1 MTDRAWLGVSLMTI
15 MQKVHIFNAHVSHV
29 RRSLDDRQSLVNRA
43 KLSRATHVGQPVVL
57 DVAGR
62 Q

>member
-1 MTDRAWLGVSLMTI
+1 MTI
-15 MQKVHIFNAHVSHV
+15 MQKVHIFNAHVSNV
-29 RRSLDDRQSLVNRA
+29 RCSLDDRQSLVNRV